1 VVVDGP
7 VKRMKNPINHYT
19 YKNVREHLATMNRF
33 TSITAQEKFREGTRF
48 RMSDWLFRPVWRF
61 FKAFFF
67 RGGFLDGRRGFMI
80 AMVSSFAVAM
90 KYAKLWE
97 LELEEKGLLGSSP
110 DGD

>member
-1 VVVDGP
+1 
-7 VKRMKNPINHYT
+7 
-19 YKNVREHLATMNRF
+19 
-33 TSITAQEKFREGTRF
+33 
-48 RMSDWLFRPVWRF
+48 
-61 FKAFFF
+61 
-67 RGGFLDGRRGFMI
+67 MI